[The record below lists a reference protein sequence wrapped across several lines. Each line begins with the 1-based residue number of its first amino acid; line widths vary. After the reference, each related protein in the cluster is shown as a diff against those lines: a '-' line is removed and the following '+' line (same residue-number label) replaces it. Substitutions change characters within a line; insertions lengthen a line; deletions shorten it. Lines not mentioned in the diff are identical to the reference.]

1 MKHLCLFLLTMVFL
15 TLRVDCEEISFSRQ
29 HRKDPMELL
38 NEQQNNLNNPKTKP
52 TGGLPKGP
60 MFWEGWVKYFHY
72 QTEPV
77 NKPSTFFVNG
87 EYFSQRILKTD
98 LKRKDSKGYINI
110 PTQFHFYGTLLLDN
124 FNIVNSRKIA
134 EEAQTTQHTDSLFID
149 NILFGA
155 SLARYLRGN
164 KYAIELIYCSN
175 C

>member
-1 MKHLCLFLLTMVFL
+1 
-15 TLRVDCEEISFSRQ
+15 
-29 HRKDPMELL
+29 MELL

-60 MFWEGWVKYFHY
+60 IFWEGWVKYFHY

-149 NILFGA
+149 NILPLVQGIRSGSVRDLGHFPEGHCIQVFT
-155 SLARYLRGN
+155 N
-164 KYAIELIYCSN
+164 KPQTPN
-175 C
+175 TDWDVQKD